1 MVGPLTGTVD
11 LITNKRSIETT
22 VLVDNN
28 QMIVLGGLNED
39 DLQESVSKV
48 PLLGSIPVFGRLFS
62 SSAESRVQRN
72 LMVFLRP
79 TILMDSADVT
89 SLSGE
94 KYNYINAEKIIES
107 SNKDILDLTQ

>member
-1 MVGPLTGTVD
+1 
-11 LITNKRSIETT
+11 
-22 VLVDNN
+22 
-28 QMIVLGGLNED
+28 
-39 DLQESVSKV
+39 
-48 PLLGSIPVFGRLFS
+48 
-62 SSAESRVQRN
+62 
-72 LMVFLRP
+72 MVFLRP